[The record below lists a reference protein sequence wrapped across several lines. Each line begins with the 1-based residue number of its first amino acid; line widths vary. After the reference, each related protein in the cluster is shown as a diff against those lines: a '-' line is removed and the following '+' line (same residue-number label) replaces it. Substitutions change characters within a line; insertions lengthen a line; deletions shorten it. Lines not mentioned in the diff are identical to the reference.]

1 MLVDLIRLTAADG
14 VELDGA
20 FFEPVPGRQTGRPH

>member
-14 VELDGA
+14 MELDGA
-20 FFEPVPGRQTGRPH
+20 FFAPAPNADTGWPD